1 MFGQGSPNLH
11 RYSCRCW
18 QPKQPNDRRYRYAH
32 LLLALLFFASQTLHA
47 APQQNTPLT
56 PMNQS
61 GEAEAPIAGTPSTLQ
76 IADRPDEVTA
86 PNDLQ
91 LRFAWGGGIPQ
102 QWQGKLTIENGTFT
116 DSRVLAIT
124 SDAPSTVVK
133 RGSELVINHRIATS
147 YGGVDASIALQGEAS
162 IRLQLESPSGETF
175 EQSWTM
181 DQLVAGVNT
190 SIDQQQNR
198 ISVSRTPVDQI
209 RVDVNRPH
217 LVFEPGETWRFSTKL
232 QRSQLTNQK
241 VGVNLSWKLDNI
253 QLPVSHSATN
263 LTTNE
268 NGTSKFET
276 IEIAVPTEEGAHDL
290 WIEYQPQ
297 VAKPTF
303 GQFRRPKNI
312 ARRVQIVVVSQ
323 TAPTSD
329 SDSDWQAIETL
340 SAQRL
345 RGSFRT
351 SWPVP
356 RMPGSKEPVR
366 KGELAIVEIPESNP
380 AVELATGASL
390 TVPVPQSKTSRPIR
404 VSLRYRSIAG
414 TTLGINYLSSTQQ
427 VLHGMDSGVS
437 VPKSVDEEQWLT
449 HTFHVWPEETAGHIY
464 ISNDDLAVKAQIGE
478 LTFEAGPQRLPGNAL
493 PADATFDSPR
503 RERMAFLESPDISGL
518 FQAARQID
526 PQTGQALDDWNT
538 FHSSIDRLTQ
548 HLKANFYDGAFVTVA
563 ADGSAIFPSFGIA
576 PGPRFDS
583 GLFSSEAC
591 DPIQKDVVEL
601 MLRMFDREGL
611 KLVPVLT
618 LNSTLQPLEALRETG
633 PMTFDLIDFEG
644 RNVDFDRS
652 QLPIYNPLD
661 RTLQGVCSQST
672 ARFADRYA
680 SHNSFGGLA
689 LTCRPDC
696 CTLLPGPRHG
706 FDDTTLQRFIQ
717 NENIDSASFD
727 VNALLNNDAEN
738 PQRDAWQTWR
748 SQQMVQWYNDIAA
761 SVRKRQDHRLY
772 LLPVDI
778 DRNKEVA
785 SAMSPSLHRSGDF
798 ETVMK
803 SLGLNLDAT
812 AHENGVVILSPKR
825 IAPGL
830 SLAQNRI
837 GINIGQSHT
846 AQQFFARQAGGSLF
860 THRGSWQRLDSGVA
874 GSQSEDAARE
884 KLYTIAG
891 NANRRRY
898 IEAIR
903 KLDSRLIID
912 GGYSLPIGGDSDIA
926 PILRIMRQLPAQPFE
941 DIGESG
947 VGPVCMRQLSVD
959 GQHFFYAV
967 NDSPWP
973 VEVTALLG
981 QKQLPQVLKASATSN
996 GKAAPLMNFAG
1007 TEVLIEKS
1015 EGRNA
1020 IRIFL
1025 EPWSMFA
1032 GTATTNSAF
1041 NPYAIESFQVSLP
1054 EQIDSQ
1060 LRKRLYQLKSKLAQ
1074 AKVAKPMSQLLNGS
1088 FESFTD
1094 PNQSGWEFGN
1104 HDQANFDLDSAEFH
1118 EGKTS
1123 LSMQTE
1129 GNPVWIRSNTL
1140 QLPQTGRLSVSAWLR
1155 TTDATAQPKPRIA
1168 VEGVSDGENIYRFG
1182 TISSAN
1188 EEARTLGTDWR
1199 RFVVHFDDLP
1209 NDLTNVRIGF
1219 DLMEAGQV
1227 SIDQVEV
1234 FDRWF
1239 DENDAVAM
1247 TQLLAGAGSQLQS
1260 EASLDG
1266 GRRVLESYWVQFLDQ
1281 YAGQEEQEE
1290 VAEAKPK
1297 GRPLEIPFPTF
1308 EMPSFELPNL
1318 SPKVPKRIPLFQRL
1332 RTK

>member
-1 MFGQGSPNLH
+1 MFGQGSPNFH
-11 RYSCRCW
+11 R
-18 QPKQPNDRRYRYAH
+18 QPQTNSRYRC
-32 LLLALLFFASQTLHA
+32 ALFGLSLILIFFASHSLHA
-47 APQQNTPLT
+47 APQDVRP
-56 PMNQS
+56 
-61 GEAEAPIAGTPSTLQ
+61 AEA
-76 IADRPDEVTA
+76 TA
-86 PNDLQ
+86 PSDLQ

-102 QWQGKLTIENGTFT
+102 KWQGKLTIENGKFT

-133 RGSELVINHRIATS
+133 RSDELVINHRIPTS
-147 YGGVDASIALQGEAS
+147 YGGVDASIELSGKAT
-162 IRLQLESPSGETF
+162 IRLQLESPAGETF
-175 EQSWTM
+175 EQSWTV
-181 DQLVAGVNT
+181 DQLVEGVNM

-198 ISVSRTPVDQI
+198 ISVSRTPGDQI
-209 RVDVNRPH
+209 RFNVNRPH
-217 LVFEPGETWRFSTKL
+217 LVFEPGETWRFRTKL
-232 QRSQLTNQK
+232 QRSQFANQD
-241 VGVNLSWKLDNI
+241 VALSLSWKLDNI
-253 QLPVSHSATN
+253 QLPVSGIASKVATN
-263 LTTNE
+263 E
-268 NGTSKFET
+268 SGSSKFET
-276 IEIAVPTEEGAHDL
+276 AEITVPTEEGAHDL

-297 VAKPTF
+297 AAKSTF

-312 ARRVQIVVVSQ
+312 ARRIQIVVVSK

-329 SDSDWQAIETL
+329 NDANWKAIETL
-340 SAQRL
+340 SAQQL
-345 RGSFRT
+345 RGSFRAP
-351 SWPVP
+351 WPVP

-366 KGELAIVEIPESNP
+366 KGELAIVAIPESDP
-380 AVELATGASL
+380 AVELAAGASL
-390 TVPVPQSKTSRPIR
+390 TVPVPQSNTNGPIR
-404 VSLRYRSIAG
+404 VSLRYRSVPG
-414 TTLGINYLSSTQQ
+414 TKLGINYLSSTQQ

-437 VPKSVDEEQWLT
+437 VPQSIEEGQWLT
-449 HTFHVWPEETAGHIY
+449 HTFHVWPEENAGHIY
-464 ISNDDLAVKAQIGE
+464 ISNNDPNVKPQIGE
-478 LTFEAGPQRLPGNAL
+478 LTFEAGPQRLPSNAL
-493 PADATFDSPR
+493 PAAAMSDSPR
-503 RERMAFLESPDISGL
+503 RERMAILESPDFSGL

-538 FHSSIDRLTQ
+538 FHDSIDRLTQ

-618 LNSTLQPLEALRETG
+618 LNSTLQPLESLREAG
-633 PMTFDLIDFEG
+633 PMGFDLVDFEG
-644 RNVDFDRS
+644 KNVDFDRS

-661 RTLQGVCSQST
+661 RTLQGVCLQSA
-672 ARFADRYA
+672 ARLSDRYGN
-680 SHNSFGGLA
+680 HNSFGGLA

-706 FDDTTLQRFIQ
+706 FDNTTLQRFIQ
-717 NENIDSASFD
+717 SANIDSASFD
-727 VNALLNNDAEN
+727 VKTLLNKDQEN
-738 PQRDAWQTWR
+738 PQREAWQTWR
-748 SQQMVQWYNDIAA
+748 SKQMAQWYNDIAA

-812 AHENGVVILSPKR
+812 ANENGVVVLSPKR

-837 GINIGQSHT
+837 GINIAQSHT
-846 AQQFFARQAGGSLF
+846 AQQFLARQTGGSLF
-860 THRGSWQRLDSGVA
+860 THRGNWRRLDSGVT
-874 GSQSEDAARE
+874 GSQAEDAAR
-884 KLYTIAG
+884 KQLYTIAG
-891 NANRRRY
+891 NSNRRRY
-898 IEAIR
+898 IETIR
-903 KLDSRLIID
+903 KFDSRLIID
-912 GGYSLPIGGDSDIA
+912 GGHSLPMGGDKDIA
-926 PILRIMRQLPAQPFE
+926 PILRILRQLPAQPFE
-941 DIGESG
+941 NIGNPG
-947 VGPVCMRQLSVD
+947 TGPVCMRQLSLD
-959 GQHFFYAV
+959 GKHFFYAV

-981 QKQLPQVLKASATSN
+981 QKQLPQVLQASANSN
-996 GKAAPLMNFAG
+996 GKAAPLMTFLG
-1007 TEVLIEKS
+1007 TEVLIEKR

-1032 GTATTNSAF
+1032 GTANTNSAY

-1074 AKVAKPMSQLLNGS
+1074 AKVAKPMSQLLNGN

-1104 HDQANFDLDSAEFH
+1104 HDQANFDLDSAEFRD
-1118 EGKTS
+1118 GRTS

-1140 QLPQTGRLSVSAWLR
+1140 QLPRTGRLSVSAWLR
-1155 TTDATAQPKPRIA
+1155 TANTDAQPQPRIS
-1168 VEGVSDGENIYRFG
+1168 VEGTSDGENVYRFG
-1182 TISSAN
+1182 TIGSASG
-1188 EEARTLGTDWR
+1188 EARTLGTDWR

-1209 NDLTNVRIGF
+1209 NDMTNVRIGF

-1227 SIDQVEV
+1227 SIDQVEI

-1281 YAGQEEQEE
+1281 HAGQEEQQ
-1290 VAEAKPK
+1290 VAEEKPK
-1297 GRPLEIPFPTF
+1297 ARSLEIPFPTF

-1332 RTK
+1332 QRRE